1 MPSFCEGAIKHNF
14 SCTDFD
20 PISVQSG
27 LLLLHSEPQTM
38 TFEIVGVIA
47 DNDIKRYRNKIK
59 KAEDAFAENDST
71 HPKRA
76 ILHIEGSPAVLTPET
91 STKTLFFVAA
101 EALQRL

>member
-76 ILHIEGSPAVLTPET
+76 IY
-91 STKTLFFVAA
+91 TLKG
-101 EALQRL
+101 ALLS